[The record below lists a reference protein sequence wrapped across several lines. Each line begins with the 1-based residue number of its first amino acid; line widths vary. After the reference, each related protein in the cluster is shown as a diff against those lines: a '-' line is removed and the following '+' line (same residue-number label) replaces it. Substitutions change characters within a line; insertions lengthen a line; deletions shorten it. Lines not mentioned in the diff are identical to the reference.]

1 MSVFLNPSNA
11 QLTPSYS
18 SPLSCCQHITTC
30 IKEASLCS
38 LFSTIFSKIVS
49 NWVIEHVESFL
60 GYLAISALACLTSAL
75 ISLVLYV
82 LLIPVKL
89 VVAAIT
95 LPCCRKT
102 QETSLL
108 IETPKVL
115 IPLTETQEAFVEE
128 VKQSILQNLTNEFE
142 INTSEDILSLT
153 PIPSP
158 FLTSL
163 ETASC
168 EKISC
173 NYKKLIRLIN
183 NLNCWDSGWRNIM
196 NYLTIELSED
206 PSHPDAQTFPIMMH
220 HLILALEDR
229 NISAEKKRSA
239 LNDISSYANM
249 CRPTWGEAIFRSINH
264 LYNTRNSGRDQIL
277 LWLQMFKE
285 HLLTQQQLVAHEEE
299 WHQINGLKHI
309 YGKQLGLITHHLN
322 QNLSGLTLRQTS
334 GLPQNIEKY
343 KALKKSFEQA
353 YTASYS
359 QLVSYLHN
367 AFVTST
373 PEIQAYIYN
382 YLLDIVA
389 STIDLPETGAH
400 IDVVIDCFYNENYE
414 LKPEGIIYL
423 LYIMEII
430 VPKRT

>member
-1 MSVFLNPSNA
+1 MSVFLNPSNS
-11 QLTPSYS
+11 QPTPSYPP
-18 SPLSCCQHITTC
+18 PLSCCQHITTC
-30 IKEASLCS
+30 IKEASYCS

-49 NWVIEHVESFL
+49 TWGGENLESFL
-60 GYLAISALACLTSAL
+60 GYLTIALACLTSAL
-75 ISLVLYV
+75 ISLILYV

-89 VVAAIT
+89 VVAVIT

-102 QETSLL
+102 QRTSLL
-108 IETPKVL
+108 PETPKVV

-142 INTSEDILSLT
+142 MNTSEDILSLV

-168 EKISC
+168 ERISC

-183 NLNCWDSGWRNIM
+183 NLNCWDAGWGNIM
-196 NYLTIELSED
+196 NYLTVELSED
-206 PSHPDAQTFPIMMH
+206 PSHPDAQTFPIIMH

-229 NISAEKKRSA
+229 DISTEKKCAA
-239 LNDISSYANM
+239 LNEISSYANM
-249 CRPTWGEAIFRSINH
+249 CRPTWGETIFRSINH

-285 HLLTQQQLVAHEEE
+285 HLLTQQQLIAHEEE

-309 YGKQLGLITHHLN
+309 YGKQLGLTTHHLN
-322 QNLSGLTLRQTS
+322 QNLAGLTLRQTS
-334 GLPQNIEKY
+334 TLPQNIEKY
-343 KALKKSFEQA
+343 RALKNSFEQA
-353 YTASYS
+353 YATSYS

-373 PEIQAYIYN
+373 PEIQAHIHN

-389 STIDLPETGAH
+389 RTINLSETTAH
-400 IDVVIDCFYNENYE
+400 IDVVIDCFYDENYE

-423 LYIMEII
+423 LYVMDII